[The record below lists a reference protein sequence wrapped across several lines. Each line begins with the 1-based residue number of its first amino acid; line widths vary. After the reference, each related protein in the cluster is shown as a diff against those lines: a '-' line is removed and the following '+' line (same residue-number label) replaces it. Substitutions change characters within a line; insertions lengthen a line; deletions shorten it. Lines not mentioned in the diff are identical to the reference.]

1 MSDPQPPNND
11 KSGASGFF
19 DVLNKSTLAVSKKSA
34 GAGVVGLIGFI
45 AMLVVAGLFF
55 VTENFFIALLGVSL
69 ALLVYATGA
78 DIGKLLLSSVTVFF
92 SSRHLTPKATM
103 LQQTLAV
110 LEEVLTLRRDREGEL
125 RHGPIEK
132 GQRIRLP
139 DNALVRDLQAVQERR
154 KDYDYAEY
162 VVHSYSVECQEL
174 YDHSGAHLDFVS
186 GAMPLFGLMG
196 TVLGLIRMFDSL
208 GSVVTVEDI
217 APQLALALKCT
228 LYGALYSSLYKI
240 NATRFEQRLKG
251 LDYDFDTLC
260 RALKVIFENQAVIE
274 VAK

>member
-1 MSDPQPPNND
+1 MGDPERSN
-11 KSGASGFF
+11 ASGFF
-19 DVLNKSTLAVSKKSA
+19 EVLNKSTLAVSKKAA
-34 GAGVVGLIGFI
+34 GAGVVGLIGFSAI
-45 AMLVVAGLFF
+45 LAISGVFF
-55 VTENFFIALLGVSL
+55 VTENFFIAMLGVSL

-78 DIGKLLLSSVTVFF
+78 EIGKLLLSSATVFF
-92 SSRHLTPKATM
+92 STRHLTPKAAQ
-103 LQQTLAV
+103 LQQTLAA
-110 LEEVLTLRRDREGEL
+110 LEDTLTLRRDREGEL
-125 RHGPIEK
+125 RVGPVEK
-132 GQRIRLP
+132 GMRVRLP
-139 DNALVRDLQAVQERR
+139 DNSLVRDLVAVQER
-154 KDYDYAEY
+154 KKGYEYAEY
-162 VVHSYSVECQEL
+162 IVYSYYVECQEL

-186 GAMPLFGLMG
+186 GSMPLFGLMG

-260 RALKVIFENQAVIE
+260 RALKVIFDNQAVIE
-274 VAK
+274 VQK